1 METKTHIRVL
11 TMNSPKLNMETKTH
25 VSVLTINTHKF
36 DEYSLNILD
45 NATQITIEAIWK
57 ELVKECID
65 NSKSYANSNVSDEDW
80 FLVKRTKI
88 SEPFWGKVV
97 NH

>member
-1 METKTHIRVL
+1 MNTPKLNMETKTHIRVL
-11 TMNSPKLNMETKTH
+11 NMNSPNLDK
-25 VSVLTINTHKF
+25 
-36 DEYSLNILD
+36 YSLNILD

-65 NSKSYANSNVSDEDW
+65 NSKCNANSNVTDDDW

-88 SEPFWGKVV
+88 SEPFWGKIV